1 MRVRSLVPFLLCF
14 ATVAVAQQLPHPAH
28 VVIVIDEN
36 KGFTDII
43 GSSAAPYINSLP
55 ARGAL
60 LTNYSGLHHPS
71 QPNYIELF
79 SGNEQGVC
87 TDKCPTPASINKPN
101 LAASLFAKGLTFVG
115 FAENLPTPVIC
126 TTTPLQF
133 AQRHCP
139 WLDFAGLPSSSS
151 KDFTVFPTTPAGFA
165 ALPTVAM
172 VIPNLADDMHTA
184 STSGGTPK
192 QKQQKQ
198 IMQGNAWLKANLDAY
213 AAWAATNNSLLVIT
227 WDEDSSSY
235 PKQTGCPGINTPP
248 GNRIVT
254 IILGQHVIPG
264 STSNTPYTHYN
275 LLRTIENMYGLTP
288 IGNSTAT
295 GAQPITG
302 IWN

>member
-1 MRVRSLVPFLLCF
+1 
-14 ATVAVAQQLPHPAH
+14 
-28 VVIVIDEN
+28 
-36 KGFTDII
+36 
-43 GSSAAPYINSLP
+43 
-55 ARGAL
+55 
-60 LTNYSGLHHPS
+60 
-71 QPNYIELF
+71 
-79 SGNEQGVC
+79 
-87 TDKCPTPASINKPN
+87 
-101 LAASLFAKGLTFVG
+101 
-115 FAENLPTPVIC
+115 
-126 TTTPLQF
+126 
-133 AQRHCP
+133 
-139 WLDFAGLPSSSS
+139 
-151 KDFTVFPTTPAGFA
+151 
-165 ALPTVAM
+165 M

-184 STSGGTPK
+184 STSGGSPK